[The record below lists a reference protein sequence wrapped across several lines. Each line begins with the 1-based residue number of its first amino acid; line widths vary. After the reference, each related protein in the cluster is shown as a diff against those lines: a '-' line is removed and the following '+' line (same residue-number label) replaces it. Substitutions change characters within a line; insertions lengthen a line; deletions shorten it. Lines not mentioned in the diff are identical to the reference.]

1 MHRTLEKGDT
11 FWKMS
16 QFLVESLQTEKE
28 GNRKWG
34 RRFFLIF
41 KGI

>member
-1 MHRTLEKGDT
+1 
-11 FWKMS
+11 MS
-16 QFLVESLQTEKE
+16 QFLVGSLQIEKE